1 MVFWVVVVAVVV
13 VILVL
18 MVLDN
23 MSTTSSITTRITIKI
38 YTKSYENDRNI
49 RLKRL
54 IFRLLE
60 ALVCG
65 SGRVLR
71 KSYDFL
77 RFCTDFY
84 GFLRRHGP
92 FVSRAVCVTAR
103 LTTL

>member
-1 MVFWVVVVAVVV
+1 MFLPL
-13 VILVL
+13 ILVL

-23 MSTTSSITTRITIKI
+23 MSTTSSITTKITIKI
-38 YTKSYENDRNI
+38 YTKSYENDRKI
-49 RLKRL
+49 RLEWL

-60 ALVCG
+60 ALGCG

-84 GFLRRHGP
+84 GFLRCHVP
-92 FVSRAVCVTAR
+92 FVSRTVCVTYR
-103 LTTL
+103 LATLKLRNH

>member
-1 MVFWVVVVAVVV
+1 
-13 VILVL
+13 

-23 MSTTSSITTRITIKI
+23 MSTTSSITTKITIKI
-38 YTKSYENDRNI
+38 YTKSYENDRKI
-49 RLKRL
+49 RLEWL

-60 ALVCG
+60 ALGCG

-84 GFLRRHGP
+84 GF
-92 FVSRAVCVTAR
+92 FTVSRAVSLTCR
-103 LTTL
+103 LCHVPFSDS